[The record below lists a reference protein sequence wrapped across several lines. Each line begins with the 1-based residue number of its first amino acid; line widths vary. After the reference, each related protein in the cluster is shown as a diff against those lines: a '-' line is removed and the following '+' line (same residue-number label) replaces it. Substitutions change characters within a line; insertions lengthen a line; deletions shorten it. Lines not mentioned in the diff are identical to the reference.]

1 MSKHLRSIVEADKR
15 LEGVKKSEVEDAEVY
30 GGKDA
35 SVNVNDPSTV
45 ELTKKHKVEK
55 HDSRAG
61 NKGDVFSG
69 DKQKNVLDDPRNAR
83 MKPAKDQYESVNEDK
98 ECNHTPPSVKCPK
111 HGNSDCS
118 GVTGKS
124 KHLLIDKKEIKEAT
138 NDAPEESSMVRTELR
153 AIVDKANA
161 MLNAL
166 KKDKDI
172 EPWVQAKIANAKGML
187 CGAHDYMMYGETN
200 EEVEKEQIN
209 EVLTKK
215 TSVSAIIHDFVHS
228 DNPKFKGKSKKERQK
243 MALGAYY
250 SMHPEKSKK
259 VQEDAAEPM
268 LEGGKKK
275 KKDCKET
282 AGPDSPILPNN
293 QIPNKTMNVKA
304 DTGYSI

>member
-124 KHLLIDKKEIKEAT
+124 KHLLIDKKEIKE
-138 NDAPEESSMVRTELR
+138 DFQL
-153 AIVDKANA
+153 D
-161 MLNAL
+161 
-166 KKDKDI
+166 
-172 EPWVQAKIANAKGML
+172 
-187 CGAHDYMMYGETN
+187 
-200 EEVEKEQIN
+200 EK
-209 EVLTKK
+209 LTKSM
-215 TSVSAIIHDFVHS
+215 SVGNIIHDFVHS
-228 DNPKFKGKSKKERQK
+228 DDPKFAGKSKKERQR

-250 SMHPEKSKK
+250 GMHPEKSKK